1 MTIRL
6 DDDESIEIRALDLFS
21 GLDDDNFETL
31 MRGAYVQSFPP
42 MIELIAEGEQSDFLH
57 VVTSGSV
64 ELFSTW
70 NGRETTVATLQPVT
84 TFILAATIKNAPYLM
99 SARTLEKSRIV
110 LVPSEDVRAI
120 FDADPNF
127 ARAVVTE
134 LAQAYR
140 SVIKTTKNLKLR
152 TTLERLANYLVHRRT
167 YSDKSDSFDLGIE
180 KRRLASY
187 LGMTPENLSRAIR
200 QLQPYGVFF
209 DGSQVTIS
217 DPAELERF
225 AKPSPFIDDPFQ

>member
-6 DDDESIEIRALDLFS
+6 DDDESTEIRALELFS
-21 GLDDDNFETL
+21 GLDDENFEIL

-42 MIELIAEGEQSDFLH
+42 MIEMITEGESSDFLH

-64 ELFSTW
+64 ELFASW
-70 NGRETTVATLQPVT
+70 NGRETTVAALQPVS
-84 TFILAATIKNAPYLM
+84 TFILAATIRRAPYLM

-110 LVPSEDVRAI
+110 LVPSEDVRAV
-120 FDADPNF
+120 FDADANF

-140 SVIKTTKNLKLR
+140 SVVKTTKNLKLR
-152 TTLERLANYLVHRRT
+152 TTLERLANYLVFRSCCVDDART
-167 YSDKSDSFDLGIE
+167 FDLGLE
-180 KRRLASY
+180 KRRLASL

-200 QLQPYGVFF
+200 QLQPYGVIF
-209 DGSQVTIS
+209 DGSQVTIT
-217 DPAELERF
+217 DTDVLERF
-225 AKPSPFIDDPFQ
+225 AKPTPLIDDPTQ